1 MERYWE
7 REAHLFQGFTADDI
21 ADVERHFAKVRIQFS
36 MNPSLQSPDDQLSIL
51 NYRRE
56 IEDICQYRFRLV
68 FPSPSMAETVYVYA
82 NFRRYVAGPNRL
94 DLVPSSMK
102 LLPLRD
108 LCWYNP
114 TSTFFHPQAISAA
127 TLVDTKVRIDRLPP
141 LTATNDILAALR
153 GSRLP
158 TPDVDIT
165 GDGYVTLTFDT
176 PAPVAFL
183 WSTSGPH
190 GDTRLYIRDIA
201 VHLHILTGRPRQP
214 AAPLQCRDCGRHD
227 HQGQPCDRFTY
238 LDPRDR
244 AHSKSH
250 HKSTTR
256 RDIHTQPRHEPA
268 QYKSPPPR
276 GTPHTLRL
284 HLSLYLQRELSTTWI
299 NASYRPR
306 AHSDGRLSPSALTKK
321 PSLHLSP
328 PQALISSTLD
338 ARLLEERRLREAAEL
353 LQAEDNRLRTA
364 AHIRLNT
371 AEWQWLTQATTQIS
385 GQHHFV
391 LMAGDFN
398 TYDIN
403 PLDLS
408 ALQPRSGPSL
418 NIGTAFQQWMQSIGL
433 LSTFRK
439 TLKQSKIRLA
449 YAQEWPSYSPKGAT

>member
-1 MERYWE
+1 MCALRALGATDAIVQSHTQISVTHGPRDHW
-7 REAHLFQGFTADDI
+7 AAIGC
-21 ADVERHFAKVRIQFS
+21 V
-36 MNPSLQSPDDQLSIL
+36 NWPS
-51 NYRRE
+51 E
-56 IEDICQYRFRLV
+56 GQYRFRLV

-371 AEWQWLTQATTQIS
+371 AVTQHESHQAALAACLIYLESSVHTLLQAMQSVSSEI
-385 GQHHFV
+385 
-391 LMAGDFN
+391 
-398 TYDIN
+398 
-403 PLDLS
+403 S
-408 ALQPRSGPSL
+408 AL
-418 NIGTAFQQWMQSIGL
+418 AGL
-433 LSTFRK
+433 DPYPLTSHPTRPCHPPP
-439 TLKQSKIRLA
+439 TLL
-449 YAQEWPSYSPKGAT
+449 